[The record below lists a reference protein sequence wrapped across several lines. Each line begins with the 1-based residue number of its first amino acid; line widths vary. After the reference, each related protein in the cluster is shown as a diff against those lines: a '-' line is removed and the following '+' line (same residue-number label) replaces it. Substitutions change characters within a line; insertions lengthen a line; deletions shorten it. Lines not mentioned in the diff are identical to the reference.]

1 METFIKLMQVIQ
13 KDPLINEKVNQLLK
27 LESYQRRYNLNIWLE
42 QLRMRQASENLLKA
56 LSYLFDD
63 KIAKEVLT
71 LINKRLI

>member
-1 METFIKLMQVIQ
+1 MQVIQ